1 MIHQMTLDDFH
12 LVEAVVEN
20 SLPVIEREPYQFETL
35 FTDRTGLEE
44 LHNENSMVI
53 LGDSLEVMK
62 QIKSNSVNLIFADA
76 PYNIGKDFGNNQDKW
91 DNVQSY
97 ISWCRSWIDECL
109 RILCDTGTMYFMT
122 ATQHMPY
129 FDFAFVLR
137 FFSFTSVFPLYSSAT
152 PVLRSPISKY
162 SSFISMPIPIRP
174 KRAATADVVKEPAN
188 GSNTISPSFD
198 EALMIRSSNASGFC
212 VG

>member
-1 MIHQMTLDDFH
+1 MKKMIHQMTLDDFH

-76 PYNIGKDFGNNQDKW
+76 
-91 DNVQSY
+91 
-97 ISWCRSWIDECL
+97 
-109 RILCDTGTMYFMT
+109 
-122 ATQHMPY
+122 
-129 FDFAFVLR
+129 
-137 FFSFTSVFPLYSSAT
+137 
-152 PVLRSPISKY
+152 
-162 SSFISMPIPIRP
+162 
-174 KRAATADVVKEPAN
+174 
-188 GSNTISPSFD
+188 
-198 EALMIRSSNASGFC
+198 AL
-212 VG
+212 